1 MPTGFGVAFAGMIL
15 VLLVMAI
22 GYTNNLIYFF
32 VFFTT
37 SICLTTMMV
46 TNANIDRVFVKD
58 VIATDL
64 FMNEEAALE
73 VILHNRKKNS
83 SWGLKL
89 FWSKKD
95 SSTFLVEAPALQ
107 DQRTLV
113 SWIPTKRGET
123 SLPLLILESTF
134 PFGLLRSWKRWKSS
148 DAVLVF
154 PERKGQTT
162 FPNLSREAKG
172 VDTTGLFR
180 EHRVFQA
187 SDSPRRIDWRVAAK
201 QQKLLVKKFEAP
213 EKSLLHFHW
222 DQTRHLPSFEER
234 LSQLALWIDLAEKQG
249 HIYSVNIGSFDA
261 KESQGEDH
269 WRECMEFL
277 ARLEPSEL
285 S

>member
-1 MPTGFGVAFAGMIL
+1 VPTGFGVAFAGMIL